1 MIGSGH
7 FHPMFVHFPIALI
20 TIGFIF
26 DIIGLFVKNEYHFFK
41 FAYYLMIL
49 GTISSITAYLTGE
62 FFTPE
67 LDGIIGEVKENH
79 EIFAKITIFTIAIAT
94 LLRTY
99 INYKKIENSNM
110 KYLVIVFYA
119 IALISVCIT
128 GYSGGTLVYDYGIH

>member
-1 MIGSGH
+1 MIESSH

-26 DIIGLFVKNEYHFFK
+26 DVIGMFVKKEYYFFK

-49 GTISSITAYLTGE
+49 GTISSIAAYLTGE

-67 LDGIIGEVKENH
+67 LNGIIGEVKENH

-99 INYKKIENSNM
+99 INYKKIENSKI
-110 KYLVIVFYA
+110 KYLVIIFYA
-119 IALISVCIT
+119 LAIISVGIT
-128 GYSGGTLVYDYGIH
+128 GYSGGTLVYDYAVH

>member
-67 LDGIIGEVKENH
+67 LSGALGEIKENH
-79 EIFAKITIFTIAIAT
+79 EIFAKITMFAIAT
-94 LLRTY
+94 TTILRIY
-99 INYKKIENSNM
+99 INYRKPENPKL
-110 KYLVIVFYA
+110 KYLVIAFYA
-119 IALISVCIT
+119 LAFISIGIT
-128 GYSGGTLVYDYGIH
+128 GYTGGSLVYDYNVH

>member
-1 MIGSGH
+1 MIELSH

-26 DIIGLFVKNEYHFFK
+26 DVIGLFVKKEYQFFK

-67 LDGIIGEVKENH
+67 LDGVLGEIKENH
-79 EIFAKITIFTIAIAT
+79 EVFAKITIFTIAIAT
-94 LLRTY
+94 ILRTY
-99 INYKKIENSNM
+99 INYKKIESSRI
-110 KYLVIVFYA
+110 KYLVILFYA
-119 IALISVCIT
+119 LAFISVGIT
-128 GYSGGTLVYDYGIH
+128 GYSGGTLVYDYAVH